1 MHKMIMLSCLVVMAS
16 VSGCGPAEPADPP
29 PPLPMKTLNLRLL
42 NASST
47 PRECSG
53 VYVAMV
59 NSSNQLITTPVSAG
73 GIVDSGGTIEGSL
86 SLPVGT
92 AMSANGE
99 CWRIGSPT
107 TERVTGSFS
116 FTLDADK
123 DCVMVYATDG
133 EYATMRMDC

>member
-1 MHKMIMLSCLVVMAS
+1 MHKTIMLSCLIVMAS
-16 VSGCGPAEPADPP
+16 VSGCGPAEPTDTPP
-29 PPLPMKTLNLRLL
+29 PMKTLNLRLL
-42 NASST
+42 NASSA
-47 PRECSG
+47 PRECSD

-59 NSSNQLITTPVSAG
+59 NSANQLVTTPVAAG
-73 GIVDSGGTIEGSL
+73 GIVDSGGTIGGSL
-86 SLPVGT
+86 SFPAGT

-99 CWRIGSPT
+99 CWRVGAPA

-123 DCVMVYATDG
+123 DCVMVYAADG